1 MNHFCTVDQ
10 IYINIKDMFN
20 PLHRLCSWISQSSYT
35 KSFLCQETQINGS
48 HNWFSHLFE
57 FNIKTFLKVYITVAG
72 KHISSHIIQ
81 GIWDLVAKLGLQ
93 WDYFGT
99 LIPFGIK
106 SQSQDL
112 IAAPALVR
120 TPLALLPNRPF
131 SW

>member
-1 MNHFCTVDQ
+1 
-10 IYINIKDMFN
+10 MFN
-20 PLHRLCSWISQSSYT
+20 PLPRLCSWISQSP
-35 KSFLCQETQINGS
+35 CQETQINGS

-99 LIPFGIK
+99 K
-106 SQSQDL
+106 SQSRDL
-112 IAAPALVR
+112 IVAPALVR
-120 TPLALLPNRPF
+120 TPLATLPNQPF
-131 SW
+131 SWQRPSSCHLHSSFLSLGLQPTIRQLK